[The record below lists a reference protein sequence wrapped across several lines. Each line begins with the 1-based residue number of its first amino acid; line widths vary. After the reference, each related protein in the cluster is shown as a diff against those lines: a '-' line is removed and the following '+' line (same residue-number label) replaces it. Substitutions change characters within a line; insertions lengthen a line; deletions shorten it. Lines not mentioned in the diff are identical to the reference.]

1 MGRGMVLNKRRR
13 PVTQKDLKQAE
24 ARWEGKLEEHK
35 MDAASRGTKAAFGLM
50 FLALYHL
57 YGWKWKAA
65 VKIQDEVDRI
75 ADLVAAGDLTWEDI
89 VEELRSIG
97 IGLEI

>member
-1 MGRGMVLNKRRR
+1 MGRGMVMNKKRRA
-13 PVTQKDLKQAE
+13 VTQKDLKDVE
-24 ARWEGKLEEHK
+24 ARLSGKIEEHK
-35 MDAASRGTKAAFGLM
+35 SEAAARGTKAAFGLM

-57 YGWKWKAA
+57 YGWKWRAA
-65 VKIQDEVDRI
+65 VKIQDEVNRI
-75 ADLVAAGDLTWEDI
+75 ADLVAAGDLSWEDI